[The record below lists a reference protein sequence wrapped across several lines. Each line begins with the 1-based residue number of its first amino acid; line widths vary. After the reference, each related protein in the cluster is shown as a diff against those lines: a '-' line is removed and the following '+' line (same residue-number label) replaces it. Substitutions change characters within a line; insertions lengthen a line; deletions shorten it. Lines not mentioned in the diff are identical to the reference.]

1 MRWNSENELKIIKKD
16 MKLYENEE
24 AGWSERDVE
33 QHCSV
38 FCANFVIF
46 NIYNFY
52 YSLTKWK
59 HELELLLCILS
70 SMYISY
76 LILIHKFLLTICYCF
91 IFEVSITIL
100 LNENSIM
107 CYFTLE
113 KFTKHPY
120 HPKVFR
126 WRWLMFKYFIY
137 IDLGLMERS
146 WCWGYNLQNIIQE
159 YNERVFLNY
168 QH

>member
-24 AGWSERDVE
+24 AGWSWME
-33 QHCSV
+33 QKWQPSEMWNNIV
-38 FCANFVIF
+38 LSSNFVIF
-46 NIYNFY
+46 NIYKFY
-52 YSLTKWK
+52 YFLTKWK
-59 HELELLLCILS
+59 DELNGEQGTI
-70 SMYISY
+70 YISY
-76 LILIHKFLLTICYCF
+76 FILIHNFLLTICYCF

-100 LNENSIM
+100 PNENSIM

-126 WRWLMFKYFIY
+126 WKWLMFKYFIY
-137 IDLGLMERS
+137 IDLGLMERF
-146 WCWGYNLQNIIQE
+146 WCWLGL
-159 YNERVFLNY
+159 
-168 QH
+168 